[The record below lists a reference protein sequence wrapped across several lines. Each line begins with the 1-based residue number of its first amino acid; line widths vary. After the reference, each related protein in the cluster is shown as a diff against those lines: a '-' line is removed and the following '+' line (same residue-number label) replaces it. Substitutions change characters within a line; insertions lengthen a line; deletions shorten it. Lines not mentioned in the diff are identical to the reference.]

1 MTQGPLNED
10 EIIWLDDIL
19 LKYGTAHSVIDVAE
33 LDGLL
38 TALLS
43 GPKVTEP
50 ATVLRAVWGG
60 DVEPEWESKEE
71 LTRFSVLVFQH
82 MNDMAERLAKYPGQF
97 EPLFGSTE
105 VDNREITIVEE
116 WCYGYMRGVAL
127 ESWSALPAE
136 LQSALDVIALHGLEE
151 NEAQFESLTPEAFL
165 ASIEA
170 IKPAALALY
179 AYWHSQRNGG
189 ALH

>member
-10 EIIWLDDIL
+10 EIVWLDDVL
-19 LKYGTAHSVIDVAE
+19 MQYGTAHSVIDVAE

-38 TALLS
+38 SAVLS
-43 GPKVTEP
+43 GPKVTDP

-60 DVEPEWESKEE
+60 DVEPEWETEEE
-71 LTRFSVLVFQH
+71 LTRFNVLVFQH
-82 MNDMAERLAKYPGQF
+82 MNDIAERLAEYPEQF
-97 EPLFGSTE
+97 EPLFGTSE

-116 WCYGYMRGVAL
+116 WCYGYMRGVSL
-127 ESWSALPAE
+127 EQWPALPAA
-136 LQSALDVIALHGLEE
+136 LQPALDAIALHGLEE
-151 NEAQFESLTPEAFL
+151 NQAKFENLTPEAFW

-170 IKPAALALY
+170 IKPAALELY
-179 AYWHSQRNGG
+179 AYWHSQRAGG

>member
-10 EIIWLDDIL
+10 EIVWLDDVL
-19 LKYGTAHSVIDVAE
+19 MKYGTTHSVIDVAE

-38 TALLS
+38 TAILS

-60 DVEPEWESKEE
+60 DAEPEWENADE
-71 LTRFSVLVFQH
+71 LTRFNVLVFQH
-82 MNDMAERLAKYPGQF
+82 MNDIAERLAGYPEQF
-97 EPLFGSTE
+97 EPLFGTDE
-105 VDNREITIVEE
+105 VDGREITIVEE

-127 ESWSALPAE
+127 EQWPALPAA
-136 LQSALDVIALHGLEE
+136 LQPALEAIALHGLEE
-151 NEAQFESLTPEAFL
+151 NLEKFDTLSPEAFW

-170 IKPAALALY
+170 IKPAALELY
-179 AYWHSQRNGG
+179 GYWHSQRDGG